1 MLTVY
6 VLDRRVYESVRG
18 IYDDDTTCPA
28 GLSVVCGDIFGAA
41 DSYDCMVTAGN
52 SFGMMDG
59 GIDGTANYF
68 FGHIESAVQEAIV
81 RDWAGELPVGA
92 AIVLHVKP
100 QPLRAR
106 CRYMCY
112 APTMRV
118 PGPCDP
124 TSLQAYHAMRGALVS
139 IRACSNDK
147 QVAIE
152 RIDRIAVPLLCH
164 GVGGMPVAKVLVQ
177 IRAAY
182 ESVES
187 APLPRDWH
195 DINAQHAALMDA

>member
-41 DSYDCMVTAGN
+41 DSYDCMVKAGN
-52 SFGMMDG
+52 S
-59 GIDGTANYF
+59 